1 MVLITISMI
10 IVFFCIAF
18 LLVYRRIR
26 VNNLARA
33 WSCLTLLGIFAAW
46 ADPQYT
52 NLTRAIAKWH
62 GGIPPYLQW
71 LDGQTP
77 NMLIWMGVAG
87 FFLYITVK
95 AYKRGYI

>member
-26 VNNLARA
+26 VNNLARL

-52 NLTRAIAKWH
+52 NLTRAIEKLH

-71 LDGQTP
+71 LDSQTP
-77 NMLIWMGVAG
+77 NILIWMGIAG
-87 FFLYITVK
+87 FFLYITYK